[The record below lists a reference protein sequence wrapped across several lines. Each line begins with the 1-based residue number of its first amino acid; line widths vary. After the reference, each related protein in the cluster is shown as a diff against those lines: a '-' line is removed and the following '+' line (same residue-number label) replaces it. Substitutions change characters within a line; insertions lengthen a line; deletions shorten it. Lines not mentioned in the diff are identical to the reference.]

1 MDKGIVDHIYNEIL
15 VIKRNTYESVVV
27 RWLKLERVIQSKVSQ
42 KEKKK
47 KHRILKHV
55 YGIYKNSTC
64 EPIYREEM
72 EMQM

>member
-1 MDKGIVDHIYNEIL
+1 MDHIYNEIL

-55 YGIYKNSTC
+55 YVIYKNSTC